1 MAAESLFTLYL
12 QMRRLPLLTS
22 AIASRLP
29 WDSTERPA
37 ATEALKVLSAL
48 VEKCNESA
56 RKVQRMEELI
66 ALSKQL
72 DFRYILYLLFIIRF
86 FPQ

>member
-1 MAAESLFTLYL
+1 
-12 QMRRLPLLTS
+12 MRRLPLLTS

>member
-1 MAAESLFTLYL
+1 M
-12 QMRRLPLLTS
+12 PLLTS
-22 AIASRLP
+22 AIVTRLP
-29 WDSTERPA
+29 AESEEMGA
-37 ATEALKVLSAL
+37 ATECHKVLNAL

-72 DFRYILYLLFIIRF
+72 DFRYW
-86 FPQ
+86 